1 LVNYLQDCSTFQSE
15 ELGVGL
21 EFMRERHFAW
31 FISAWQIVIDR
42 LPRFCEPITVST
54 WAYGVRRVD
63 AQRNFT
69 IADAEGNLLVRAD
82 SHWFVFDTELRR
94 PVRIPPSEAVYRQG
108 DAALDLPP
116 TPRKIALSG
125 EFVEAAPVTI
135 EKTHLDTN
143 GHVNNAQYVR
153 MALGALDESVDV
165 ARLLVAYRRMALLG
179 DVVVPRVHT
188 EADGV
193 LTIDLADPD
202 GDTFAVVQLYPR
214 TTSTTKENAD
224 E

>member
-1 LVNYLQDCSTFQSE
+1 
-15 ELGVGL
+15 
-21 EFMRERHFAW
+21 
-31 FISAWQIVIDR
+31 
-42 LPRFCEPITVST
+42 
-54 WAYGVRRVD
+54 
-63 AQRNFT
+63 
-69 IADAEGNLLVRAD
+69 
-82 SHWFVFDTELRR
+82 
-94 PVRIPPSEAVYRQG
+94 
-108 DAALDLPP
+108 
-116 TPRKIALSG
+116 
-125 EFVEAAPVTI
+125 
-135 EKTHLDTN
+135 
-143 GHVNNAQYVR
+143 